1 MNKRVRRERNR
12 LRRIEFLASLT
23 LVFSIV
29 ATGYAIV
36 PAAAPGV
43 THGTEKPQPQQEVRQ
58 EETPPAEPEK
68 EVEKKPAVLVTLEM
82 PPANLQETK
91 APQEEAEAPEVQE
104 EQEAPKPYRYEITV
118 EELDIVARVVQAEA
132 GGEGYDGQ
140 VLVAQCILNTAEA
153 TGRRPD
159 EVVLEPGQYTTPAA
173 LASDEVKQAVAAVF
187 LDGYQVTEEPV
198 RYFYAPAYCVSTW
211 HETALDFVL
220 EYGGHRF
227 FKARQPA

>member
-1 MNKRVRRERNR
+1 MNKRMQRERNR

-36 PAAAPGV
+36 PAAAPGD
-43 THGTEKPQPQQEVRQ
+43 THGPEKPQPQQEVRQ
-58 EETPPAEPEK
+58 EEMPPAESE
-68 EVEKKPAVLVTLEM
+68 EAAENEPAVLVTLEM
-82 PPANLQETK
+82 PTADLQEPE
-91 APQEEAEAPEVQE
+91 APQEEAEAPEAP
-104 EQEAPKPYRYEITV
+104 EAPKPYRYEITV

-140 VLVAQCILNTAEA
+140 ALVAQCILNTAEA

-159 EVVLEPGQYTTPAA
+159 KVVLEPGQYTTPAA
-173 LASDEVKQAVAAVF
+173 AASEEVKQAVAAVF

>member
-1 MNKRVRRERNR
+1 MNKRLQRERNR

-43 THGTEKPQPQQEVRQ
+43 AQETTKPQLQQEMRQ
-58 EETPPAEPEK
+58 EENPPAEPEK
-68 EVEKKPAVLVTLEM
+68 ALEEKPAVLVTLEM
-82 PPANLQETK
+82 APANLQEPE
-91 APQEEAEAPEVQE
+91 APQEEAEEP
-104 EQEAPKPYRYEITV
+104 EAPKPYRYEITV

-140 VLVAQCILNTAEA
+140 ALVAQCILNTAEA

-159 EVVLEPGQYTTPAA
+159 KVVLEPGQYTTPAA
-173 LASDEVKQAVAAVF
+173 AASEEVKQAVAAVF

-198 RYFYAPAYCVSTW
+198 RFFYAPAHCVSTW